1 MVTPSVRFPAVVF
14 RIFFIIILRVGVF
27 RFIIIRVQSAFS
39 THRNLNWS
47 HLQIVQGCERKVH
60 DKRHYSGLFSCMHG
74 SNISTLKT
82 LAYSYLI
89 AVKGCQMLFCA
100 GYCDLI
106 IPCRILWYHLFIF
119 RAKIQVII
127 LLPLMFRLI
136 LNSTHFG
143 KHYVTGSQKSQ
154 GILNKHCLRMHE
166 FVAFKHALWQCLSRA
181 NNSRLEEAE

>member
-1 MVTPSVRFPAVVF
+1 
-14 RIFFIIILRVGVF
+14 
-27 RFIIIRVQSAFS
+27 
-39 THRNLNWS
+39 
-47 HLQIVQGCERKVH
+47 
-60 DKRHYSGLFSCMHG
+60 
-74 SNISTLKT
+74 
-82 LAYSYLI
+82 
-89 AVKGCQMLFCA
+89 MLFRA
-100 GYCDLI
+100 GYCDPNTRDVALGLRKEWNWI
-106 IPCRILWYHLFIF
+106 RAARQVFFSSAFWKASKIPSSTHYPPPPHPQAISQAIFHLTQLAFSHLFIF

-181 NNSRLEEAE
+181 NNNQLELEAE

>member
-1 MVTPSVRFPAVVF
+1 MVTPSVRFPAGVF
-14 RIFFIIILRVGVF
+14 IIFIIIIIIILRVGVF

-82 LAYSYLI
+82 SCASNMKAYSYVI
-89 AVKGCQMLFCA
+89 
-100 GYCDLI
+100 
-106 IPCRILWYHLFIF
+106 
-119 RAKIQVII
+119 AKIQVII
-127 LLPLMFRLI
+127 LLPLMFRPI

-154 GILNKHCLRMHE
+154 GILNKHCLRMRE

-181 NNSRLEEAE
+181 NNNQLELEAE